1 MKQLTFQEAF
11 SVASRLKSGESLPV
25 VNIGGTEY
33 FPRKTVKY
41 LRGLSDEI
49 ENTDLV
55 LAKNA
60 KEIGVRNIDKDQL
73 DFPFMP
79 TGARMNFQ
87 DATSGLTAK
96 GAAYTSDAKPYW
108 RNGEIKISQDGVLAE
123 LPVSVL
129 ANNYA
134 ATSNQD
140 DFYPVAPF
148 LIRPNKSFTIQTA
161 LAGTAGADA
170 FSLEIEGIE
179 FVRNTRS

>member
-1 MKQLTFQEAF
+1 MKQLTLQEALA
-11 SVASRLKSGESLPV
+11 VVSRLKQGESIPV
-25 VNIGGTEY
+25 INIDGVEY

-55 LAKNA
+55 LAKNS

-79 TGARMNFQ
+79 TGVRMNFQ
-87 DATSGLTAK
+87 DATAGLTAK
-96 GAAYTSDAKPYW
+96 SASYTSDAKPYW
-108 RNGEIKISQDGVLAE
+108 RNGEIKIAQDSVLAE

-134 ATSNQD
+134 STSNED

-179 FVRNTRS
+179 FVRNQRR

>member
-1 MKQLTFQEAF
+1 MKNLTLQDALT
-11 SVASRLKSGESLPV
+11 ALNRIKTGESLPV
-25 VNIGGTEY
+25 VVVGGAEY
-33 FPRKTVKY
+33 FPRKVVKY
-41 LRGLSDEI
+41 LRGLSNAI

-79 TGARMNFQ
+79 TGMRMNFQ
-87 DATSGLTAK
+87 DAADGLTAK
-96 GAAYTSDAKPYW
+96 TAAYASDAKPYW
-108 RNGEIKISQDGVLAE
+108 RNGEIKVVQDIVLSE

-134 ATSNQD
+134 ATSNAD
-140 DFYPVAPF
+140 DFTPVTPF
-148 LIRPNKSFTIQTA
+148 LIRPNKSFAIQTS
-161 LAGTAGADA
+161 LAGVAGADA

-179 FVRNTRS
+179 FVKNTRN